1 MALDGLGGRPSAVD
15 ARKGP
20 AARTVAAVVS
30 GNALEFYDFLTY
42 AYFALQIGRTFFPSD
57 DPTLSLLASL
67 ATFGAGF
74 LTRPLGALVI
84 GRLAD
89 RMGRKPAMLLSFS
102 LMGAAM
108 LGIAVTP
115 SYAAI
120 GIAAPILVITL
131 RMIQGFALGGEL
143 GCSTAYLM
151 EAAPSHRR
159 GRLVSLQY
167 VGQEAA
173 SFAAGAIGVI
183 LASLLSAAALEAW
196 GWRVAFLIGG
206 AIIPVGLFLRRS
218 LEETLHQP
226 DLAVAEQASAPG
238 GYARLIVCAFMIL
251 AAGTTVSYMLTYMA
265 TYAQA
270 TLGLPANISLGAT
283 VASGSAGMM
292 FSFLG
297 GALSDRFGRK
307 PMMIAPWIGLLA
319 LALPCYWLMNV
330 LKAPA
335 VLYGA
340 TFVIS
345 GLASL
350 ATTANL
356 VGVTESLPKRVR
368 AGSLALVYAL
378 AISVFGGGAQF
389 FATWLIRVTGNPMA
403 PAWYMT
409 TAVAI
414 GLVAMILMRESA
426 PGRARPAAGLAAAPA

>member
-1 MALDGLGGRPSAVD
+1 MVSNNIG
-15 ARKGP
+15 
-20 AARTVAAVVS
+20 ARTGPPARNVAAVVS

-42 AYFALQIGRTFFPSD
+42 AYFAVQIGRTFFPSD

-84 GRLAD
+84 GRMAD
-89 RMGRKPAMLLSFS
+89 RVGRKPAMLLSFS

-108 LGIAVTP
+108 LGIAATP
-115 SYAAI
+115 SYASI

-143 GCSTAYLM
+143 GSSTAYLM
-151 EAAPSHRR
+151 EAAPAGQR
-159 GRLVSLQY
+159 GFFVSLQY

-173 SFAAGAIGVI
+173 SFAAGAIGVV
-183 LASLLSAAALEAW
+183 LATLLSTAALDAW
-196 GWRVAFLIGG
+196 GWRVAFVIGG
-206 AIIPVGLFLRRS
+206 LIIPVGLVLRRS

-226 DLAVAEQASAPG
+226 ELDTDKGPSGLT
-238 GYARLIVCAFMIL
+238 GYVRLLICAFMIL
-251 AAGTTVSYMLTYMA
+251 AAGTTVGYMLTYLA

-283 VASGSAGMM
+283 VASGTAGMI
-292 FSFLG
+292 FSLAG
-297 GALSDRFGRK
+297 GVLSDRFGRK
-307 PMMIAPWIGLLA
+307 PMMIIPWIGLLA
-319 LALPCYWLMNV
+319 VVLPCYWLMNTI
-330 LKAPA
+330 KAPM

-340 TFVIS
+340 TFLIS
-345 GLASL
+345 ALASL
-350 ATTANL
+350 ATTSNL
-356 VGVTESLPKRVR
+356 VAITESLPRRSR

-389 FATWLIRVTGNPMA
+389 FATWLIKVTGSPMA

-409 TAVAI
+409 TAVGI
-414 GLVAMILMRESA
+414 GLVAMFLMKESA
-426 PGRARPAAGLAAAPA
+426 PARTQVSQELAPAAA